1 VSLMLD
7 VRLEVWLLALL
18 AGWSPDII
26 FFFLG
31 LYFFFK
37 ICKEPAS
44 VLANRLKYY
53 FRLLRLW

>member
-1 VSLMLD
+1 MLD